1 MKRYNQI
8 HRNFKNHP
16 QNCVKTER
24 DWSQGT
30 SIRNTSVTV
39 QKVVAVTSAYIVAL
53 GKKGRG
59 QMAEVLD
66 MVSEECVHVAIFTI
80 VLVHWKNSFST
91 KISPQVNNIISP
103 CPAVKWT

>member
-1 MKRYNQI
+1 M
-8 HRNFKNHP
+8 
-16 QNCVKTER
+16 KTER

-39 QKVVAVTSAYIVAL
+39 QKVVAVTSACIVAL

-66 MVSEECVHVAIFTI
+66 MVSEE
-80 VLVHWKNSFST
+80 
-91 KISPQVNNIISP
+91 
-103 CPAVKWT
+103 